1 MTNAQIN
8 SSISIHLDTHKLS
21 DVKFELS
28 DLYNDGR
35 VIVFKLGNDY
45 LHAFL
50 NMEQV
55 RYLSE
60 IVNDFVEKQE
70 AIEALEN
77 EELPDYEYAYAGNE
91 DVAMEA
97 GLFGWDA

>member
-1 MTNAQIN
+1 MTVAQIN
-8 SSISIHLDTHKLS
+8 SSINIHLDSHKLS
-21 DVKFELS
+21 DVKFELA
-28 DLYNDGR
+28 DLYGNR
-35 VIVFKLGNDY
+35 SVIVFKLGNDY

-77 EELPDYEYAYAGNE
+77 EELPDYEYAYEGNE

-97 GLFGWDA
+97 SLFGWEA